1 MRHIKE
7 FGKLN
12 EGMTK
17 NTMVDFEGEEFNYKG
32 FNFIV
37 DFQAEGRTYYEA
49 PAREEGHGFH
59 DIGGGV
65 IVEDIEIS
73 INNLEVDVLDTYI
86 EVKDP
91 SVMGIIER
99 YLANQDFV
107 KDALSEAHDGED
119 EPDYPEE

>member
-1 MRHIKE
+1 MKHLKY

-12 EGMTK
+12 ESAT
-17 NTMVDFEGEEFNYKG
+17 NTMVDFKEEEFNYKG

-49 PAREEGHGFH
+49 PEREEGHGFH
-59 DIGGGV
+59 NIGGGV
-65 IVEDIEIS
+65 MVDDIVIS

-99 YLANQDFV
+99 YLAGQDFV
-107 KDALSEAHDGED
+107 KTALEEAHDGD
-119 EPDYPEE
+119 DYTEE

>member
-49 PAREEGHGFH
+49 PEREEGHGFH

-65 IVEDIEIS
+65 MVEDIEIS

-91 SVMGIIER
+91 SVMEIIER
-99 YLANQDFV
+99 YLAGQDFV
-107 KDALSEAHDGED
+107 KGALEEAHDGS
-119 EPDYPEE
+119 DYPEE

>member
-1 MRHIKE
+1 MKHLKQ

-12 EGMTK
+12 ESVT
-17 NTMVDFEGEEFNYKG
+17 NTMVDFEGEEFSYKG

-65 IVEDIEIS
+65 MVEDVVIS
-73 INNLEVDVLDTYI
+73 INNLDVDVLDTYI
-86 EVKDP
+86 QVKDQ
-91 SVMGIIER
+91 VVLGIVEK
-99 YLANQDFV
+99 YLAEQDFV
-107 KDALSEAHDGED
+107 KTALEEAHDGD
-119 EPDYPEE
+119 DYTEE